1 MPALRIARKRLET
14 VRRAAEYVQMM
25 DPRPTIDHDM
35 RQPSRRPERSSRA
48 ESKRRQAKES
58 LRRTEQKFRA
68 IFDNTSDGIFL
79 HDVESRNLVMCNR
92 SCLQMLGYTEEEF
105 LKLNIGDLHP
115 EADLPFIYAQVEQ
128 VLARGKPVRN
138 DIRFKRRDGSVF
150 FADVSPDLV
159 LLDGNPYVVV
169 VLKDI
174 TERKRMEEEVRQ
186 YAEHLEELVEE
197 RTSALRESETRYR
210 DLYHTIADGVFVMEA
225 DGRVGDANDSACGQ
239 LGYAREELIGMP
251 VSDISARPDFDLA
264 KIFDRLLTEG
274 NFSCETA
281 HRRKDGT
288 VIPVELSVALVEY
301 RGRPAVLGV
310 ARDIA
315 ERKQAEEALRFT
327 QFAVDHAAD
336 AAFWMTQDARFFY
349 VNEAACRALGYSREE
364 LLSMTVFDIDP
375 SFTESLW
382 IESWRSLEAGKDT
395 VFETVHR
402 AKDGRVYPVEIHA
415 NCLLFGGR
423 EYHCAF
429 ARDVTERKQAEE
441 AMRRVN
447 EHLELLVAERTE
459 DLTRM
464 VSRLQQLTWEL
475 SQTEDRERKRI
486 ADLLHDDVQQTLA
499 AARFHLNLLSMETRS
514 AADSREIICQVRQM
528 LKDAIEKA
536 RNLSHELSPALYQV
550 DLAEILNWLGSH
562 MQRKHGLT
570 VRVEVQGQVEPSPE
584 PLKALLYKVARELL
598 FNVVKHAGVRE
609 ATVRVRHSRRF
620 ICLSV
625 IDRGRGFDP
634 RDVERATGFGLLSIR
649 ERVRLLGGR
658 MKIKSAPGAGSQFR
672 IVVPD
677 QGPLPVAEAE
687 PEKVR
692 EAV

>member
-1 MPALRIARKRLET
+1 MCVRKDPQLT
-14 VRRAAEYVQMM
+14 INHDTRRSSSHQ
-25 DPRPTIDHDM
+25 
-35 RQPSRRPERSSRA
+35 ERSPGA
-48 ESKRRQAKES
+48 ESKRSRAEKS
-58 LRRTEQKFRA
+58 LRRTEQEFRT

-79 HDVESRNLVMCNR
+79 HGLESWTLVMGNK

-105 LKLNIGDLHP
+105 LKLSIADLHP

-138 DIRFKRRDGSVF
+138 DIRFKRKDGSFF

-169 VLKDI
+169 VMKDI
-174 TERKRMEEEVRQ
+174 TERKRMEEEVRR

-197 RTSALRESETRYR
+197 RTSELRESETRYR

-225 DGRVGDANDSACGQ
+225 DGRVGDVNDSACAQ
-239 LGYAREELIGMP
+239 LGYARDELMGMP
-251 VSDISARPDFDLA
+251 VSRISARPDFDLA
-264 KIFDRLLTEG
+264 KIFDRLRTQG

-281 HRRKDGT
+281 HRRKDGV
-288 VIPVELSVALVEY
+288 VIPVELSVALIEY

-310 ARDIA
+310 ARDIG
-315 ERKQAEEALRFT
+315 ERKQAEETLRFT

-364 LLSMTVFDIDP
+364 LLNMTVFDIDP
-375 SFTESLW
+375 AFTQSMW
-382 IESWRSLEAGKDT
+382 TESWRELKTGKNT

-415 NCLLFGGR
+415 NCLRFGGR

-429 ARDVTERKQAEE
+429 ARDITERKQAEE
-441 AMRRVN
+441 ALRRIN

-464 VSRLQQLTWEL
+464 VLRLQQLTWEL

-499 AARFHLNLLSMETRS
+499 AARFHLNLLSMENRS

-550 DLAEILNWLGSH
+550 DLAEMLNWLGSH
-562 MQRKHGLT
+562 MQLKHGLT
-570 VRVEVQGQVEPSPE
+570 VHVEVRGRVEPSAE
-584 PLKALLYKVARELL
+584 PLKALLYKVVRELL

-609 ATVRVRHSRRF
+609 ATVRVQHIRRF

-625 IDRGRGFDP
+625 IDHGRGFDP
-634 RDVERATGFGLLSIR
+634 QDIERATGFGLLSIR
-649 ERVRLLGGR
+649 ERIDLLGGR
-658 MKIKSAPGAGSQFR
+658 MKTKSVRGLGSQFR

-677 QGPLPVAEAE
+677 QGPLPVVEAE
-687 PEKVR
+687 QEKTPEMV
-692 EAV
+692 

>member
-1 MPALRIARKRLET
+1 MK
-14 VRRAAEYVQMM
+14 
-25 DPRPTIDHDM
+25 DPRPTIDRDM
-35 RQPSRRPERSSRA
+35 GQSSRRPERSPRA
-48 ESKRRQAKES
+48 ESKRLQAEES
-58 LRRTEQKFRA
+58 LRRTEQKFRT

-79 HDVESRNLVMCNR
+79 HDVESWNLVMGNK
-92 SCLQMLGYTEEEF
+92 SCLHMLGYTEEEF
-105 LKLNIGDLHP
+105 LRLSVADLHP
-115 EADLPFIYAQVEQ
+115 EADLPFIHAQIEQ
-128 VLARGKPVRN
+128 VLARGKPLRN
-138 DIRFKRRDGSVF
+138 DIRFKRKDGSVF

-159 LLDGNPYVVV
+159 LLDGNQYVVV
-169 VLKDI
+169 V
-174 TERKRMEEEVRQ
+174 M
-186 YAEHLEELVEE
+186 
-197 RTSALRESETRYR
+197 
-210 DLYHTIADGVFVMEA
+210 
-225 DGRVGDANDSACGQ
+225 
-239 LGYAREELIGMP
+239 
-251 VSDISARPDFDLA
+251 
-264 KIFDRLLTEG
+264 
-274 NFSCETA
+274 
-281 HRRKDGT
+281 
-288 VIPVELSVALVEY
+288 
-301 RGRPAVLGV
+301 
-310 ARDIA
+310 RDIG

-336 AAFWMTQDARFFY
+336 AAFWITQDARFFY

-375 SFTESLW
+375 AFTESMW
-382 IESWRSLEAGKDT
+382 VESWRELETGEST

-402 AKDGRVYPVEIHA
+402 ARDGRVYPVEIHA
-415 NCLLFGGR
+415 NCLRFGGR

-429 ARDVTERKQAEE
+429 ARDITERKQAEE
-441 AMRRVN
+441 TLRRIN
-447 EHLELLVAERTE
+447 ERLELLVAERTE

-475 SQTEDRERKRI
+475 SQAEDRERKRI

-550 DLAEILNWLGSH
+550 DLTEILNWLSGH
-562 MQRKHGLT
+562 MQRRHGLT
-570 VRVEVQGQVEPSPE
+570 VRVEVQGTVEPSAE

-598 FNVVKHAGVRE
+598 FNVIKHAGIRE
-609 ATVRVRHSRRF
+609 ATVRVRHIRRF

-677 QGPLPVAEAE
+677 HGPLPIANAER
-687 PEKVR
+687 EKVR
-692 EAV
+692 EKV